1 MSAILETNLSELKL
15 LGRGKVRD
23 IYEVEGNLLIIST
36 DRISAFDVIMPNGIA
51 SKGNFLTEL
60 SEFWFNFTSD
70 IVKNHLITT
79 DINKMPI
86 ICHQYKNILEGRSM
100 LVKKAKP
107 LPVECV
113 VRGYITGS
121 GWKDYQKTSM
131 ISGINIPSGMKESQK
146 FETPLFTP
154 STKADVGLHDEP
166 ISYEK
171 VVELIGDDKASKL
184 KQYSIDLYNKANN
197 YASEHEIILA
207 DTKFEFGMYNDEIIL
222 IDEVLTPDS
231 SRFWSKKTYEIGRGQ
246 DSMDKQVIRDY
257 LETLDWNKQ
266 PPAPI
271 IPDEIINKAI
281 EKYQYITKLLLKS
294 SGK

>member
-23 IYEVEGNLLIIST
+23 IYEIEENLLIIST
-36 DRISAFDVIMPNGIA
+36 DRISAFDVILPNGIEA
-51 SKGNFLTEL
+51 KGKFLTEL

-79 DINKMPI
+79 NIDKMPE

-121 GWKDYQKTSM
+121 GWKDYKQTSM
-131 ISGINIPSGMKESQK
+131 ISGITIPSGMQESEK

-166 ISYEK
+166 ISYDR
-171 VVELIGDDKASKL
+171 VVELIGDDTASKL

-207 DTKFEFGMYNDEIIL
+207 DTKFEFGMYNNEIIL

-231 SRFWSKKTYEIGRGQ
+231 SRFWSKKTYEIGRSQ
-246 DSMDKQVIRDY
+246 DSMDKQVVRDY

-266 PPAPI
+266 PPAPTLPNDI
-271 IPDEIINKAI
+271 IVKAK
-281 EKYQYITKLLLKS
+281 EKYAYITNLLLKTS
-294 SGK
+294 DK

>member
-23 IYEVEGNLLIIST
+23 IYEVEGDLLIIST
-36 DRISAFDVIMPNGIA
+36 DRISAFDVILPNGIE
-51 SKGNFLTEL
+51 SKGKFLTEL
-60 SEFWFNFTSD
+60 SEFWFDFTSD

-79 DINKMPI
+79 DVNKMPA

-121 GWKDYQKTSM
+121 GWKDYNQTSM
-131 ISGINIPSGMKESQK
+131 ISGISIPSGMKESQK

-266 PPAPI
+266 YPAPV
-271 IPDEIINKAI
+271 IPDDIINKAI
-281 EKYQYITKLLLKS
+281 AKYEYITKLLLKS

>member
-1 MSAILETNLSELKL
+1 MSVILETNLSELKL

-36 DRISAFDVIMPNGIA
+36 DRISAFDVILPNGIE
-51 SKGNFLTEL
+51 SKGKFLTEL

-70 IVKNHLITT
+70 IVENHLITT
-79 DINKMPI
+79 DIEKMPT
-86 ICHQYKNILEGRSM
+86 ICHQYKNILEGRTM

-121 GWKDYQKTSM
+121 GWKDYQETSM
-131 ISGINIPSGMKESQK
+131 ISGITIPSGMQESEK
-146 FETPLFTP
+146 FKTPLFTP

-166 ISYEK
+166 ISYDK
-171 VVELIGDDKASKL
+171 VVELIGNDKASQL

-197 YASEHEIILA
+197 YTSEHDIILA
-207 DTKFEFGMYNDEIIL
+207 DTKFEFGMYNNEIIL

-246 DSMDKQVIRDY
+246 DSMDKQIIRDY
-257 LETLDWNKQ
+257 LETLDWDKQ

-271 IPDEIINKAI
+271 IPDDIIAKAI
-281 EKYQYITKLLLKS
+281 AKYEYITKLLLKS
-294 SGK
+294 